1 MTVSLG
7 NGDQRVFVGFPY
19 SEPYLS
25 LYETRVACAIR
36 DQGWDPITPRG
47 EVPQGIL
54 LARISAM
61 IEGSERAVYDISTEN
76 GNVCFELGISL
87 ALRQPVALL
96 SDRDPEDLP
105 NLFRSPWLHCYSDSD
120 TCVSALTGFL
130 GLENL
135 TPLVPLTQA
144 PGDPALAVVV
154 GTGERARGIQRALEA
169 SGHSVICRRPNT
181 IRSLAESTQLAE
193 SCGALV
199 VARPTAGEW
208 NGDDAII
215 ALVTLGAAHAADR
228 TAIIGAGPG
237 ERVPSDCAPLVTR
250 GADDAD
256 LAANVIEQIERSAPP
271 LPPGGTVRPTPEAA
285 LPRALTT
292 TVAEQLRIRGRAL
305 LSAEPG
311 YGKTTLLHQV
321 ADRLGCPTA
330 WVTIEA
336 NWSVEPLIARIVAAV
351 GEHVSRFGWQALAAV
366 RRSRQ
371 AAEVMDSRLA
381 PPEVPHPHQL
391 AELLVDNATALVS
404 EPVLLVFD
412 DVHKATVDGAM
423 LLDRFMQC
431 APPWLRLLFAGRGA
445 PSPIQSAADSGHI
458 SSWTAEELRFSRSET
473 KSYLAQTVPGLD
485 DERADLLHE
494 RSGGWPAALAII
506 RAWLSANTNVSIETL
521 TDMTRGDRRRI
532 YRLFAA
538 DYFGKLSQRV
548 QDDLFDCSLPLQ
560 LDASVAQQLLGTD
573 GGTRM
578 RTLAEGPYFLAEEE
592 AGTFRLHSLFREF
605 LSQRWIEERGLT
617 SLQDARSALAR
628 WYQDS
633 EDPVSAY
640 QVACE
645 GENWSIA
652 LDVIEPFARAV
663 ANRGDVGFLRELLD
677 PIPIDRIR
685 GSRPVWESRV
695 RALAYTG
702 AAEALEE
709 ARTFA
714 AAQAPSIVDQAV
726 ADLILAEVEHNLGH
740 LSDEA
745 LADACNRVATSVS
758 VHDNSLGFNARLLSL
773 DARLVRSFDPA
784 TWPQLEDEARQLL
797 TEAEAADA
805 MAVAAGACVAA
816 ADLASR
822 SVETELRSEGL
833 QLKVLESFGDV
844 VPLATKLA
852 RASHFLARF
861 DEVTNLY
868 DRALRLAEA
877 AKSPLVV
884 ARVQIAL
891 ARFIVLNT
899 GLAVIQSGDQDESTR
914 TQANNALQLALH
926 AAKAYSEFGAPR
938 GVTIALNA
946 AAEAASVLGDQTR
959 ISSLT
964 QEASRIA
971 AQYGF
976 DDLRETAKRI
986 SEEPTAPDQHR
997 RAQAPLPFNLQSTQ
1011 ELNEFVE
1018 QMIRAARVSPSEA
1031 DLVRPVLRD
1040 EAAAVA
1046 LLGAKCEEVCQYL
1059 ALLRDLS
1066 GPKVG
1071 PFFAELN
1078 WRATCRIR
1086 GISSVEQND
1095 RARPLLQRF
1104 TEEFCSS
1111 CELRSPGQAFR
1122 NPGEGEDMYA
1132 PLLERLSR
1140 DRAGEAAS

>member
-1 MTVSLG
+1 MSI
-7 NGDQRVFVGFPY
+7 
-19 SEPYLS
+19 
-25 LYETRVACAIR
+25 YETKVSCAIR
-36 DQGWDPITPRG
+36 NYGWDPITPRG

-61 IEGSERAVYDISTEN
+61 IEGSERAVYDIGTEN

-87 ALRQPVALL
+87 ALRQPVALM
-96 SDRDPEDLP
+96 SDRDPGDLP
-105 NLFRSPWLHCYSDSD
+105 NLFRSPWLYCYTDSD

-130 GLENL
+130 GLENPL
-135 TPLVPLTQA
+135 PLVPRTQV
-144 PGDPALAVVV
+144 PGDPALVVV
-154 GTGERARGIQRALEA
+154 IGTGDRARGIERALQA
-169 SGHSVICRRPNT
+169 SGHSVVYRNPNT
-181 IRSLAESTQLAE
+181 IRSVAESIQLAE

-199 VARPTAGEW
+199 AARPAADRW
-208 NGDDAII
+208 SGDDAIA
-215 ALVTLGAAHAADR
+215 ALVTLGAAHGAGR

-237 ERVPSDCAPLVTR
+237 EQVPSDCAPLVTR
-250 GADDAD
+250 GADDVD
-256 LAANVIEQIERSAPP
+256 LAANVIEQIEQSAPP
-271 LPPGGTVRPTPEAA
+271 LPLGGAIRPTAEEA

-292 TVAEQLRIRGRAL
+292 PVAEQLRIRGRGL

-321 ADRLGCPTA
+321 ADRLGYPTA

-336 NWSVEPLIARIVAAV
+336 NWSAESLIARIVAAV
-351 GEHVSRFGWQALAAV
+351 GEHVSRFGWQAWAAV

-371 AAEVMDSRLA
+371 AAEVMDSRVAPLA
-381 PPEVPHPHQL
+381 VPHPHQL
-391 AELLVDNATALVS
+391 AELLVDNATADAS

-412 DVHKATVDGAM
+412 DVHKATVDGAK
-423 LLDRFMQC
+423 LLDRLTQC

-445 PSPIQSAADSGHI
+445 PAPIQSAADSGGI
-458 SSWTAEELRFSRSET
+458 SCWTAEDLQFSRCET
-473 KSYLAQTVPGLD
+473 KGYLAQTVPGLD

-538 DYFGKLSQRV
+538 DYFGQLSQRA
-548 QDDLFDCSLPLQ
+548 QDDLLVCSVPLR

-573 GGTRM
+573 GGRRL
-578 RTLAEGPYFLAEEE
+578 RTLANGPYFLAEEE
-592 AGTFRLHSLFREF
+592 AGTFRIHSLFREF
-605 LSQRWIEERGLT
+605 LSQRWIEDRGLT

-628 WYQDS
+628 WYQDR

-640 QVACE
+640 QMACE

-652 LDVIEPFARAV
+652 IDVIEPLARAF
-663 ANRGDVGFLRELLD
+663 ASRGDVGFLKELLD
-677 PIPIDRIR
+677 PLPIDRVR
-685 GSRPVWESRV
+685 ERRSVWESRV

-702 AAEALEE
+702 SAESLEE
-709 ARTFA
+709 ARAFA
-714 AAQAPSIVDQAV
+714 TAQAPSIVDQAV

-740 LSDEA
+740 LSDEDM
-745 LADACNRVATSVS
+745 ADACNRIAASVS
-758 VHDNSLGFNARLLSL
+758 GHDNSLGFSARLLSL
-773 DARLVRSFDPA
+773 DARLVRSFDPVA
-784 TWPQLEDEARQLL
+784 WPQLEDEARQLL

-805 MAVAAGACVAA
+805 LAVAAGACVAA

-833 QLKVLESFGDV
+833 QLRILESFGNV
-844 VPLATKLA
+844 VPLATRLA

-899 GLAVIQSGDQDESTR
+899 SLAVIQSGDQDESTR

-926 AAKAYSEFGAPR
+926 AAKAYSDFGAPR
-938 GVTIALNA
+938 GAAIALNA

-971 AQYGF
+971 AHYGF
-976 DDLRETAKRI
+976 DDLRETAERI
-986 SEEPTAPDQHR
+986 SEEPTAPDLHR
-997 RAQAPLPFNLQSTQ
+997 RAQAPRPFNHQSSQ

-1018 QMIRAARVSPSEA
+1018 QMIGAAPVSPSDAE
-1031 DLVRPVLRD
+1031 LVRPVLRD
-1040 EAAAVA
+1040 EAADLA
-1046 LLGAKCEEVCQYL
+1046 LLGATCEEVCQYL
-1059 ALLRDLS
+1059 ALLRDRS
-1066 GPKVG
+1066 GPRVG
-1071 PFFAELN
+1071 PFFAELS
-1078 WRATCRIR
+1078 WRTTCRLR
-1086 GISSVEQND
+1086 GISSVEQDD
-1095 RARPLLQRF
+1095 RAGPLLQRF
-1104 TEEFCSS
+1104 MDGFCSN
-1111 CELRSPGQAFR
+1111 CELRSPGQAIR
-1122 NPGEGEDMYA
+1122 NPGEDEDMYA

-1140 DRAGEAAS
+1140 DRAGAEAI